1 MKITRI
7 VELNKGFLVV
17 FEDGGEIRLSEEI
30 YFTESIYEKEEL
42 SREEI
47 DGILHR
53 DKVLEAEILC
63 KRYLAGGLRPRRR
76 LLAYMESKGIDDDVA
91 LETIDRLEA
100 DKYLDDLKFAE
111 KKARRK
117 MISSPVSR
125 AMLMVWLD
133 QEGVDRETAERVVKK
148 LNIDDN
154 KTAARLLEK
163 RFRREGADRKRMA
176 SYLASRGFDG
186 DTICSVLGMED
197 LWNM

>member
-1 MKITRI
+1 MKINRI
-7 VELNKGFLVV
+7 AELNKGFLVV

-91 LETIDRLEA
+91 LETIDRLES
-100 DKYLDDLKFAE
+100 DKYLDDFKFAE
-111 KKARRK
+111 KKAKRK

-125 AMLMVWLD
+125 AMLAVWLE

-163 RFRREGADRKRMA
+163 RFRRDGADRKRAA